1 MRRSRIVK
9 LTILPVLA
17 AAAVAHADDPPPAPP
32 TVPPSLLPADAWSG
46 QEAGLQPPGMT
57 EQVLMPPGMTPPI
70 YCQDADEEDA
80 VWDTRPECQPSY
92 GYYVFDGRVIRGGFG
107 HYFWASGG

>member
-1 MRRSRIVK
+1 MRRSTVVT

-17 AAAVAHADDPPPAPP
+17 AAAVARADNPPPAPP
-32 TVPPSLLPADAWSG
+32 VVPSSALPPDAWSG
-46 QEAGLQPPGMT
+46 QEPSLQPPGMT

-70 YCQDADEEDA
+70 DCEDDPNWDE
-80 VWDTRPECQPSY
+80 RPECQPSY

-107 HYFWASGG
+107 HYFWVAGG

>member
-1 MRRSRIVK
+1 MRRSTVVT

-17 AAAVAHADDPPPAPP
+17 AAAVARADNPPPAPP
-32 TVPPSLLPADAWSG
+32 TVPASLLPPDAWSG
-46 QEAGLQPPGMT
+46 QESGLQPPGMT

-70 YCQDADEEDA
+70 DCEDDDEN
-80 VWDTRPECQPSY
+80 WDTRPECQPAT

-107 HYFWASGG
+107 HYFWVAGG